1 MLESYKIKQLE
12 LCGKCMKKI
21 TLEEFIKKPKDSKTI
36 ITVNDIDLFIF
47 TKDPKEILEL
57 IDPKNQQKEQKCT
70 EK

>member
-1 MLESYKIKQLE
+1 
-12 LCGKCMKKI
+12 MKKI